1 MARTIK
7 AGVCTKQGHSRSL
20 LIGFKIFQKHAR
32 LAGVAATTGIVFAT
46 PTFAQNA
53 EAVGTGVGLV
63 IGVLIAVVVGA
74 VVGWVAS
81 LIVKGSGSGLLTDI
95 LVGIGGSI
103 LASFL
108 LPAIGIQLGGG
119 VIGSF
124 IAAVIGAVIL
134 LLIIKLIRKG

>member
-1 MARTIK
+1 MPVG
-7 AGVCTKQGHSRSL
+7 AGWRAYQQPC
-20 LIGFKIFQKHAR
+20 
-32 LAGVAATTGIVFAT
+32 GIINT
-46 PTFAQNA
+46 PLDL
-53 EAVGTGVGLV
+53 EP
-63 IGVLIAVVVGA
+63 VVVGA

-81 LIVKGSGSGLLTDI
+81 LIVKGAGSGLLTDI